1 MLSFNYLDTIIEQQV
16 PMTAAKMYWLENL
29 HDFKIDQS
37 LPLPFD
43 RYRLS
48 NEHNTGRGI
57 SVTFDFGEDLSQ
69 AFHTYS
75 SLYNTKLEH
84 LALAYYY
91 VFLFKLANG
100 EKDICVSMKTHNRG
114 KDELRSMTGLFE
126 NVIPLRC
133 QLDPLFSFQELDIH
147 TKKILTNGLE
157 YSYFPLQRILTQHPN
172 ASKPAFVN
180 LFFEFQSN
188 ENQFYKNETMIGDAH
203 LYTISYSNQFEK
215 HAVADKRDFS
225 LIIQHDPNINQ
236 LSCAINA
243 SLDLFDQETIQ
254 TITQRFHSMLE
265 QLFLSTDYWIQK
277 PVYEISLILPN
288 EQLLMKAMNNTQVLF
303 PPSTCIHHEFAYQA
317 MKHPQKLAVELD
329 EQSLIYSELLHYVQL
344 LAVDLICSQRIIPG
358 DIVCQCVERSLSMVS
373 WLISNFTEII
383 RTLILIR

>member
-1 MLSFNYLDTIIEQQV
+1 MFSFNYLDTIIEQQM

-29 HDFKIDQS
+29 HDCKIDQS

-57 SVTFDFGEDLSQ
+57 SVTFDFGQDLSH
-69 AFHTYS
+69 AFLTYS

-100 EKDICVSMKTHNRG
+100 ERRLCVSMKTHNRY
-114 KDELRSMTGLFE
+114 KEELRSVIGLFE
-126 NVIPLRC
+126 NIIPLRC
-133 QLDPLFSFQELDIH
+133 QLDPHSSFHQVVIH
-147 TKKILTNGLE
+147 TENVITNGLE
-157 YSYFPLQRILTQHPN
+157 YSYYPLQRIVNQHSN
-172 ASKPAFVN
+172 SSKPAFLD

-188 ENQFYKNETMIGDAH
+188 QNEYYKNEVMIGDAH
-203 LYTISYSNQFEK
+203 LYTISYSNQFDK
-215 HAVADKRDFS
+215 HAVTDKRDFS

-236 LSCAINA
+236 LSCTINA

-254 TITQRFHSMLE
+254 KIAQRFHSMLK
-265 QLFLSTDYWIQK
+265 QLFISTDDWEKK
-277 PVYEISLILPN
+277 PVYELSLILPN
-288 EQLLMKAMNNTQVLF
+288 EQILMKAMNNTQVLF
-303 PPSTCIHHEFAYQA
+303 SPSTCIHHEFVYQA

-329 EQSLIYSELLHYVQL
+329 EQSLTYSELLHYVQL
-344 LAVDLICSQRIIPG
+344 LAIDLICNHRIVPG

-373 WLISNFTEII
+373 RSKK
-383 RTLILIR
+383 